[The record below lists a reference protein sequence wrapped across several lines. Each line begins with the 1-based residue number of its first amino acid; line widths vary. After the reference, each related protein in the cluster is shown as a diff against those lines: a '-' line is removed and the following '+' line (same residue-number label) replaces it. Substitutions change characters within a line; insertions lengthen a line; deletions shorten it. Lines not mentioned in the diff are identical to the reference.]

1 MFMNKDDRFLSL
13 GPVNSPSFAGADSD
27 IRLSFFG
34 RCAISS
40 ATDNINLGGML
51 W

>member
-1 MFMNKDDRFLSL
+1 MFMNKDDRFFSL
-13 GPVNSPSFAGADSD
+13 GPVNSHSFAGADSD

-40 ATDNINLGGML
+40 ATDNFNLGGMI

>member
-1 MFMNKDDRFLSL
+1 MFMNKDDRFFSP
-13 GPVNSPSFAGADSD
+13 GPLNSPSFAGADSD

-34 RCAISS
+34 RCVISS
-40 ATDNINLGGML
+40 ATENSHLWGML